1 MVTFKTLAL
10 LTCAIGCLPHVCAG
24 QTFNTFGVGTD
35 SCSSYVSHAFGSPGQ
50 SVGRTAPDDGK
61 DYYSK
66 STIYLEW
73 VLGFVTGYNAT
84 VSDPRKQIKSDPASA
99 DLYVRNW
106 CLQNPT
112 SNILTAVH
120 KWLDHT
126 DPW

>member
-1 MVTFKTLAL
+1 MVTLRALAL
-10 LTCAIGCLPHVCAG
+10 LTCVIGCLPSFSAG
-24 QTFNTFGVGTD
+24 QTFDAFGVGAD
-35 SCSSYVSHAFGSPGQ
+35 ACSDYVSHAFGSPGQ
-50 SVGRTAPDDGK
+50 SVSRTAPNDGK

-84 VSDPRKQIKSDPASA
+84 VADPRKQIRSDAASV
-99 DLYVRNW
+99 DLYVRSW

-112 SNILTAVH
+112 SNIFTAVH

-126 DPW
+126 DP